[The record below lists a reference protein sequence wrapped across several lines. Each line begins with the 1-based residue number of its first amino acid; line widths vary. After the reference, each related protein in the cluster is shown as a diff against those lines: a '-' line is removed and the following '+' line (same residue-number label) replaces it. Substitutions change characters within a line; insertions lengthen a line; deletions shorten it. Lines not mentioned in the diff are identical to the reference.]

1 MISAYILIS
10 IRPGSS
16 DKAIKEMRKI
26 KNIAK
31 ISVVAGDY
39 DIIVRVQVKSLEH
52 LLKATDKIHM
62 IDGIKKTTTQVIEKE
77 IAL

>member
-10 IRPGSS
+10 MQPGSS

-26 KNIAK
+26 NNIAK

-39 DIIVRVQVKSLEH
+39 DIVVRVQIKSLED
-52 LLKATDKIHM
+52 LLKVTDKIHM

>member
-10 IRPGSS
+10 MEPGNS

-26 KNIAK
+26 KNITK

-39 DIIVRVQVKSLEH
+39 DIVVRVQIKSLED
-52 LLKATDKIHM
+52 LLKVTDKIHM
-62 IDGIKKTTTQVIEKE
+62 IDGIIKTTTQVIEKE

>member
-10 IRPGSS
+10 IQPGSS

-39 DIIVRVQVKSLEH
+39 DIVVRVQVKSLQD
-52 LLKATDKIHM
+52 LLKVTDKIHM

>member
-39 DIIVRVQVKSLEH
+39 DIVVRVQVKSLEN
-52 LLKATDKIHM
+52 LLKVTDKIHM
-62 IDGIKKTTTQVIEKE
+62 VDGIKKTTTQVIEKE

>member
-39 DIIVRVQVKSLEH
+39 DIVVRVQVKSL
-52 LLKATDKIHM
+52 
-62 IDGIKKTTTQVIEKE
+62 
-77 IAL
+77 